1 MLLSDLSWP
10 AVEQLSRDIPVVV
23 PIAAVEQHGHHLP
36 LLTDS
41 LLLGEIVRRVEAERA
56 EGVLVTPLM
65 WLGNSHHHLDFP
77 GTLSCSP
84 RDYLN
89 LLVGLLNNLIR
100 HGFRRILLLNGHGG
114 NDVPGKQAAFEVR
127 QQFRERD
134 DLLLL
139 FTTYWSL
146 GGRPWESMPEIQ
158 QREMGHA
165 CEWETSM
172 VLRIAPHLVGNYRE
186 AAVVEPGNPFTPATR
201 AWITKD
207 RSTLGHIGW
216 PNLAS
221 AEKGEQLLV
230 TFSHDVQQLL
240 DRIEK
245 WDGVSWEG

>member
-1 MLLSDLSWP
+1 M
-10 AVEQLSRDIPVVV
+10 
-23 PIAAVEQHGHHLP
+23 
-36 LLTDS
+36 
-41 LLLGEIVRRVEAERA
+41 
-56 EGVLVTPLM
+56 
-65 WLGNSHHHLDFP
+65 
-77 GTLSCSP
+77 
-84 RDYLN
+84 
-89 LLVGLLNNLIR
+89 
-100 HGFRRILLLNGHGG
+100 
-114 NDVPGKQAAFEVR
+114 R
-127 QQFRERD
+127 QQFRQRS

-146 GGRPWESMPEIQ
+146 GGRPWETMPEIQ

-172 VLRIAPHLVGNYRE
+172 VMRIAPHLVGNYRD

-240 DRIEK
+240 DRIKK
-245 WDGVSWEG
+245 WDGTSWEG